1 MQPYDIIK
9 CQKKKRR
16 KDMKT
21 VWIVGASGHVG
32 SALIKH
38 LDCMEYEL
46 IETDKDDVDITDE
59 EQVTRYMNINRPD
72 VVINCAGYTDTKLCS
87 ENVDE
92 AYKVNA
98 VGVRNL
104 AQAAQSIEA
113 KLIQVSTDD
122 VFDKAADKPYNEF
135 DEINP
140 ASVYGKS
147 KAAGERFVTQLMTR
161 YVIIRSSWV
170 YGIGKDFVD
179 VVLNAAK
186 DPQIKALDVNVNRRA
201 VPTSARELAK
211 IIEEFIDSDHYGI
224 YHAVCAG
231 GSCNQY
237 EYATEVLK
245 LAGMEDELQLN
256 PVTESEDER
265 PEYSVLDNMMLRIT
279 GMDEPMDWKAALSE
293 YIKETGG
300 IE

>member
-1 MQPYDIIK
+1 
-9 CQKKKRR
+9 
-16 KDMKT
+16 MKT
-21 VWIVGASGHVG
+21 IWIVGASGHVG

-38 LDCMEYEL
+38 LDCMQYEL
-46 IETDKDDVDITDE
+46 IETDKEDVDITNE

-72 VVINCAGYTDTKLCS
+72 VVINCAGYTDPQACKD
-87 ENVDE
+87 NVDE

-122 VFDKAADKPYNEF
+122 VFDLAADRPYNEF
-135 DEINP
+135 DDMNP
-140 ASVYGKS
+140 TSVYGKS

-161 YVIIRSSWV
+161 YVIVRSSWV

-179 VVLNAAK
+179 DVLNAAN
-186 DPQIKALDVNVNRRA
+186 DPAVKTLDVNINRRA
-201 VPTSARELAK
+201 VPTSAKELVNV
-211 IIEEFIDSDHYGI
+211 IDEFIDDDHYGI
-224 YHAVCAG
+224 YHAVCSG

-237 EYATEVLK
+237 EYAVEILK
-245 LAGMEDELQLN
+245 KAGKEGQLELI
-256 PVTESEDER
+256 PVTESEDNR
-265 PEYSVLDNMMLRIT
+265 PKYSVLDNMMLRIT
-279 GMDEPMDWKAALSE
+279 GLEEPLDWKEALAE
-293 YIKETGG
+293 YINETGG

>member
-1 MQPYDIIK
+1 
-9 CQKKKRR
+9 
-16 KDMKT
+16 MKT
-21 VWIVGASGHVG
+21 IWIVGASGHVG

-38 LDCMEYEL
+38 LDCMQYEL
-46 IETDKDDVDITDE
+46 IETDKEDVDITNE

-72 VVINCAGYTDTKLCS
+72 VVINCAGYTDPQACKD
-87 ENVDE
+87 NVDE

-122 VFDKAADKPYNEF
+122 VFDLAADRPYNEF
-135 DEINP
+135 DDMNP
-140 ASVYGKS
+140 TSVYGKS

-161 YVIIRSSWV
+161 YVIVRSSWV

-179 VVLNAAK
+179 DVLNAAN
-186 DPQIKALDVNVNRRA
+186 DPAVKTLDVNINRRA
-201 VPTSARELAK
+201 VPTSAKELVNV
-211 IIEEFIDSDHYGI
+211 IDEFIDDDHYGV
-224 YHAVCAG
+224 YHAVCSG

-237 EYATEVLK
+237 EYAVEILK
-245 LAGMEDELQLN
+245 KAGKEGQLELI
-256 PVTESEDER
+256 PVTESEDNR
-265 PEYSVLDNMMLRIT
+265 PKYSVLDNMMLRIT
-279 GMDEPMDWKAALSE
+279 GLEEPLDWKEALAE
-293 YIKETGG
+293 YINETGG

>member
-1 MQPYDIIK
+1 
-9 CQKKKRR
+9 
-16 KDMKT
+16 MKT
-21 VWIVGASGHVG
+21 IWIVGASGHVG

-38 LDCMEYEL
+38 LDCMQYEL
-46 IETDKDDVDITDE
+46 IETDKEDVDITNE

-72 VVINCAGYTDTKLCS
+72 VVINCAGYTDPQACKD
-87 ENVDE
+87 NVDE

-122 VFDKAADKPYNEF
+122 VFDLAADRPYNEF
-135 DEINP
+135 DDMNP
-140 ASVYGKS
+140 TSVYGKS

-161 YVIIRSSWV
+161 YVIVRSSWV

-179 VVLNAAK
+179 DVLNAAN
-186 DPQIKALDVNVNRRA
+186 DPAVKTLDVNINRRA
-201 VPTSARELAK
+201 VPTSAKELVNV
-211 IIEEFIDSDHYGI
+211 IDEFIDDDHYGI
-224 YHAVCAG
+224 YHAVCSG

-237 EYATEVLK
+237 EYAVEILK
-245 LAGMEDELQLN
+245 KAGKEGQLELI
-256 PVTESEDER
+256 PVTESEDNR

-279 GMDEPMDWKAALSE
+279 GLEEPLDWKEALAE
-293 YIKETGG
+293 YINETGG

>member
-1 MQPYDIIK
+1 
-9 CQKKKRR
+9 
-16 KDMKT
+16 MKT
-21 VWIVGASGHVG
+21 IWIVGASGHVG

-38 LDCMEYEL
+38 LDCMQYEL
-46 IETDKDDVDITDE
+46 IETDKEDVDITNE

-72 VVINCAGYTDTKLCS
+72 VVINCAGYTDPQACKD
-87 ENVDE
+87 NVDE

-122 VFDKAADKPYNEF
+122 VFDLAADRPYNEF
-135 DEINP
+135 DYMNP
-140 ASVYGKS
+140 TSVYGKS

-161 YVIIRSSWV
+161 YVIVRSSWV

-179 VVLNAAK
+179 DVLNAAN
-186 DPQIKALDVNVNRRA
+186 DPAVKTLDVNINRRA
-201 VPTSARELAK
+201 VPTSAKELVNV
-211 IIEEFIDSDHYGI
+211 IDEFIDDDHYGI
-224 YHAVCAG
+224 YHAVCSG

-237 EYATEVLK
+237 EYAVEILK
-245 LAGMEDELQLN
+245 KAGKEGQLELI
-256 PVTESEDER
+256 PVTESEDNR
-265 PEYSVLDNMMLRIT
+265 PKYSVLDNMMLRIT
-279 GMDEPMDWKAALSE
+279 GLEEPLDWKEALAE
-293 YIKETGG
+293 YINETGG